1 MAPRARL
8 KAPIFPA
15 PSWRKARAPCRLLPW
30 KSACSPG
37 RGQIPIAAMP
47 DFDISW
53 VRSQFPSL
61 AHQVNGQPA
70 VFFDGP
76 GGTQTPRQ
84 VIDAIRY
91 YLLHSNANT
100 HGAFATARRTEQMLA
115 ETHAAAADLL
125 GCEACEVVFGPNM
138 TTLTFALSRA
148 IGRELAPG
156 DEIVVTQLDHDANVA
171 PWKSLQE
178 RGVVVRTADIQIPD
192 CTLDLTHLRAQI
204 NARTRL
210 VAVGCAS
217 NAVGTINDVATIGR
231 LAHDAGAMLFVDA
244 VHYAPHGPID
254 VRALD
259 CDFLAC
265 SAYKFF
271 GPHVG
276 MLYGKAEHLTRLQP
290 YKVRPAS
297 DQIPDRWETGTQNHE
312 GLAGLIAAIGYL
324 ADLGRRHAPE
334 AVLDRRDA
342 VLAAM
347 RAIQAYER
355 ELCGRLMAGLAAI
368 PGLTIYGIR
377 DLARFEERVP
387 TVSIRA
393 GRSHPRQLAEFLA
406 ERGIFVWDGNYYA
419 INVTERLGVESTG
432 GMVRIGLAH
441 YNTAAEIDRL
451 LEALHSFGR

>member
-1 MAPRARL
+1 
-8 KAPIFPA
+8 
-15 PSWRKARAPCRLLPW
+15 
-30 KSACSPG
+30 
-37 RGQIPIAAMP
+37 MP
-47 DFDISW
+47 EFDLAW
-53 VRSQFPSL
+53 VRAQFPSL
-61 AHQVNGQPA
+61 AQDVNGEPA

-84 VIDAIRY
+84 VIEAIRD

-115 ETHAAAADLL
+115 EAHAAAADLL
-125 GCEACEVVFGPNM
+125 GCVPSEVVFGPNM

-148 IGRELAPG
+148 IGRELAAG

-171 PWKSLQE
+171 PWKALEE
-178 RGVVVRTADIQIPD
+178 RGVVIRTADIRIPD
-192 CTLDLTHLRAQI
+192 CTLDLNHLRAQL
-204 NARTRL
+204 NSRTRL
-210 VAVGCAS
+210 VAVGYAS

-231 LAHDAGAMLFVDA
+231 LAHDAGAMVFVDA

-254 VRALD
+254 VRALQ

-276 MLYGKAEHLTRLQP
+276 MLYGKAGHLTRLQP
-290 YKVRPAS
+290 YKVRPAA

-334 AVLDRRDA
+334 AALERRGA
-342 VLAAM
+342 LLAAM
-347 RAIQAYER
+347 QSIQTYER
-355 ELCGRLMAGLAAI
+355 ELCGRLLAGLEAI
-368 PGLTIYGIR
+368 PGIQIYGIR
-377 DLARFEERVP
+377 DSARFHERVP

-393 GRSHPRQLAEFLA
+393 GNSHPRQLAEFLA

-451 LEALHSFGR
+451 LEALRGFAA